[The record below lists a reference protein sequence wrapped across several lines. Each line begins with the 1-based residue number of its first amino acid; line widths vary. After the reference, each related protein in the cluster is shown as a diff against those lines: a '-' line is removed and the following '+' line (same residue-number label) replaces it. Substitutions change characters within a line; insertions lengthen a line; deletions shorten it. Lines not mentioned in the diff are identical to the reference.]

1 MIRVENETVETEG
14 KVVDLLMEAALALV
28 EVIERVAIDDN
39 TYASACMYAVNKT
52 AIEVLKNRYD
62 IDINKETI
70 LFGLKGGFNDSD
82 H

>member
-14 KVVDLLMEAALALV
+14 KVVDLLMEASLALV
-28 EVIERVAIDDN
+28 EVIERIADDN